1 MKKDIYLI
9 SHLYKVARKGAN
21 SAQKDF
27 GKKESNWQWNEE
39 VVFKQ
44 KISKKDSL
52 SAAVILGLHQKKV
65 IRSSMNPTA
74 TFEELYNYF
83 YENGYKEYLDRVKQ
97 AEEIVAQA
105 VEEAM
110 KEMKETNTDPT
121 TFHFPKAEDFEKKEE
136 HLQVSFGAMPPNP
149 AYMGMTAEE
158 LKAAMERDAMGF
170 TPINVEQTNE

>member
-9 SHLYKVARKGAN
+9 SHIYKVARKGAN

-27 GKKESNWQWNEE
+27 GKNESNWQWNEE
-39 VVFKQ
+39 VTFKQ
-44 KISKKDSL
+44 KINKKDNV

-65 IRSSMNPTA
+65 IRSSLNPTA

-83 YENGYKEYLDRVKQ
+83 YNHGYKDYLDRVKQ

-121 TFHFPKAEDFEKKEE
+121 TFHFPKAEDFEEE
-136 HLQVSFGAMPPNP
+136 ATESTL
-149 AYMGMTAEE
+149 EE
-158 LKAAMERDAMGF
+158 SKAAMELDAMGF
-170 TPINVEQTNE
+170 TPIKLEQTNE